1 MYLDPQR
8 TGLTT
13 PNLPTNTKH
22 PIPMPVVHLDPVPN
36 PNPPLLHSS
45 QQSPP
50 ERNAPPT
57 PQQPSSPTAVVH
69 GISEVAIPAVAVVA
83 IGPGPAPGPGSAART
98 GVLAHHPI
106 NVQDVGHAVR
116 AGGVIRVSAGM
127 SMRVQIKDGRY
138 N

>member
-1 MYLDPQR
+1 MRLGPQH

-22 PIPMPVVHLDPVPN
+22 PIPIPIAVVHLDPIPN

-50 ERNAPPT
+50 ERDTSPT
-57 PQQPSSPTAVVH
+57 PQQPSSPTAEVRGV
-69 GISEVAIPAVAVVA
+69 SEVAIPADAVVA
-83 IGPGPAPGPGSAART
+83 IGPGPGSGART

-116 AGGVIRVSAGM
+116 AVGVIRVSAGM
-127 SMRVQIKDGRY
+127 PMRVQIKESRY